1 MENKIENNDKTTRN
15 YPTEEDSLK
24 DAFSAWA
31 PRYKVIG
38 GNLCM
43 EMNSKQGNYDKKLCN
58 FTPRLLSEITVD
70 DGVASF
76 IQ

>member
-43 EMNSKQGNYDKKLCN
+43 EMNSKQGKS
-58 FTPRLLSEITVD
+58 RAITTGGSVTLHP
-70 DGVASF
+70 VY
-76 IQ
+76 